1 MLTLFSCGNVGK
13 HCSPTGNTDESFK
26 CGAHTH
32 SRFESSAHQAMEVIH
47 KVEDQCQPT
56 L

>member
-26 CGAHTH
+26 CGAHTKP
-32 SRFESSAHQAMEVIH
+32 FGAQAHQAMEVIH
-47 KVEDQCQPT
+47 KVIDQCQPT